1 MFMKRLFNL
10 TVSSDHIKALS
21 SHVLV
26 SLHNVDI
33 TLNWFYDIFKPLVLE
48 DDTGIILTFIL
59 A

>member
-10 TVSSDHIKALS
+10 TVSSDHIEALS

-26 SLHNVDI
+26 SLYIVDV